1 LEVDLW
7 MGYTTLSASFVVYH
21 AQYELFEP
29 TADGIPRRV
38 LPLNNLLLRDGTNVL
53 SFASLECMPYD
64 TNMILVE
71 MSIGFPMVF

>member
-1 LEVDLW
+1 
-7 MGYTTLSASFVVYH
+7 
-21 AQYELFEP
+21 LFEP